1 MERTKIEDALLAMGV
16 PTNVKGFKYIVDAAV
31 LLEKDENM
39 GMLKELYPK
48 VGELNGTT
56 GERAERSIRHAF
68 RIARS
73 ERGNR
78 ETVNHYI
85 GFNNRANSASLKQ
98 LIMMLRRE
106 DASA

>member
-16 PTNVKGFKYIVDAAV
+16 PTNVKGFKYIVDAV
-31 LLEKDENM
+31 DLLEKDENM
-39 GMLKELYPK
+39 GMIKELYPK
-48 VGELNGTT
+48 VGNLNGTT

-73 ERGNR
+73 ERGSY
-78 ETVNHYI
+78 EAVNHYI
-85 GFNNRANSASLKQ
+85 GFRNRGNLSSLKQ

-106 DASA
+106 DVSA